1 MAIIDNHKGIKIDKS
16 FSDKHIEMFS
26 FFDKKGIDVEV
37 SDDFK
42 GLKTFLMSLPKDDYP
57 YSYDGFFDPDLA
69 YSEGSLDLDNI
80 LSYAFVLYLKKD
92 GKIISTYAAKQMPAD
107 TFYKEFVNDLGLE
120 SDEEVIKNMSPLY
133 IPGDQMYSSCQWVAK
148 EYRGNRFGMTLDHLK
163 KNICFDIFNAKSN
176 YAIHKEAFK
185 DYHLKGLH
193 YDESVH
199 LATVPQGDVGGAGE
213 KKDKVYNVCWIKK
226 ESWLNKLDD
235 VKKLYI

>member
-42 GLKTFLMSLPKDDYP
+42 GLKTFLTSLPKEDYP

-69 YSEGSLDLDNI
+69 YSEGSLDLDNVK
-80 LSYAFVLYLKKD
+80 SYAFVLYLRKD
-92 GKIISTYAAKQMPAD
+92 GEIISSYAAKQMSGGI
-107 TFYKEFVNDLGLE
+107 FYKELVTDLGLE
-120 SDEEVIKNMSPLY
+120 SDEEVIKNMSSLY
-133 IPGDQMYSSCQWVAK
+133 IPGDHMYSSCQWVAK
-148 EYRGNRFGMTLDHLK
+148 KFRGNRFGMTLDHLK
-163 KNICFDIFNAKSN
+163 KNIIFDIFNATSN
-176 YAIHKEAFK
+176 YAIHKADFK

-193 YDESVH
+193 YDKSIH

-213 KKDKVYNVCWIKK
+213 KKDKVYNVCWITK
-226 ESWLNKLDD
+226 ESWIDKLDD